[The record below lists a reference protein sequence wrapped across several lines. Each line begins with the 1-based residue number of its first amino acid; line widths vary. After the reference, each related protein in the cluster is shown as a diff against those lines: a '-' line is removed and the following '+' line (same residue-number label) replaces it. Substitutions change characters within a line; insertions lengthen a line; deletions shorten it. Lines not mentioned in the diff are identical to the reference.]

1 MKTPHDSRTEQLRGW
16 PECAAISFG
25 RPKALADRVRAG
37 HVLAGHFCLMVGTL
51 LSVTV
56 TLCPLT
62 DSRSWAESPS
72 TSNNAPQPIK
82 VSSLPKPPDEIA
94 EQLREGKV
102 HLITGKQPT
111 DHVANQRGL
120 DAQTDFEIN
129 FNYRCQ
135 PQWQHDAVRG
145 TVRIRM
151 NFTRIHWEP
160 KHTIWFRN
168 PPNSNHFWQDAL
180 VRHEFDHVR
189 LSADPRMKKQF
200 IQMLRAKRVITPSVE
215 TNQVVNRDLVDRF
228 IGEYVTSVFQEITE
242 LIDIRYREL
251 DRVTRH
257 GRQPVPPESTIQQW
271 LKPGS

>member
-25 RPKALADRVRAG
+25 RPKALAE
-37 HVLAGHFCLMVGTL
+37 HVVPGYLCLMVGTL

-62 DSRSWAESPS
+62 GSRCWAESP
-72 TSNNAPQPIK
+72 SNNAPQPIK
-82 VSSLPKPPDEIA
+82 LSSLPKPPEEIA
-94 EQLREGKV
+94 KQLREGNV

-145 TVRIRM
+145 TVRIQM

-215 TNQVVNRDLVDRF
+215 TNQVVNRDLVDRL